1 MFTPYYPKSLD
12 DLIRII
18 NIRVP
23 NDYNSA
29 TRLCSHML
37 DIQDRLDSLGFIS
50 IALVRHI
57 VRLRCAFN
65 IHIQLDAVFSVSH
78 NAVYSVSHKSV
89 FTVFIYRLNALQQDP
104 KNYCTPAFYAQYL
117 LEV

>member
-23 NDYNSA
+23 NDYGSA
-29 TRLCSHML
+29 THLCSHML
-37 DIQDRLDSLGFIS
+37 NIQDRLDSLGIIS

-57 VRLRCAFN
+57 VRLIRAFN

-78 NAVYSVSHKSV
+78 KSV
-89 FTVFIYRLNALQQDP
+89 FTIFIYRLNALQQDP

-117 LEV
+117 LEI

>member
-23 NDYNSA
+23 NDYTSA
-29 TRLCSHML
+29 TRFCSHML
-37 DIQDRLDSLGFIS
+37 DIQDRLDSLSFIS

-57 VRLRCAFN
+57 VRLRRAFN
-65 IHIQLDAVFSVSH
+65 IHIQLDAVF
-78 NAVYSVSHKSV
+78 SVSHKSV

-117 LEV
+117 LEI

>member
-12 DLIRII
+12 DLIGII

-23 NDYNSA
+23 NDYKSA
-29 TRLCSHML
+29 TRLCGLML
-37 DIQDRLDSLGFIS
+37 NIQDRLDSLSFIS
-50 IALVRHI
+50 IALVKHI

-65 IHIQLDAVFSVSH
+65 IHIQLDAVFSI
-78 NAVYSVSHKSV
+78 SHKSV

-104 KNYCTPAFYAQYL
+104 KNYFTPAFYAQYL
-117 LEV
+117 LEI